1 MLTNSNE
8 VLIAEYH
15 IMEKRHKKLV
25 LEGIEL
31 RKENDENVKY
41 FVDNRISDHEW
52 QNTLEQTAS
61 YLASA
66 AVTMKIAEAKMEDVR
81 KMIKRGL
88 RSKKRV

>member
-8 VLIAEYH
+8 TLITGYH
-15 IMEKRHKKLV
+15 ILEKRHEELV

-31 RKENDENVKY
+31 RKENDEDVKY
-41 FVDNRISDHEW
+41 FVDNRISDPEW
-52 QNTLEQTAS
+52 QNDLEKTAS

-66 AVTMKIAEAKMEDVR
+66 TVTMKIAEGKMEDIR
-81 KMIKRGL
+81 IRIKRGL